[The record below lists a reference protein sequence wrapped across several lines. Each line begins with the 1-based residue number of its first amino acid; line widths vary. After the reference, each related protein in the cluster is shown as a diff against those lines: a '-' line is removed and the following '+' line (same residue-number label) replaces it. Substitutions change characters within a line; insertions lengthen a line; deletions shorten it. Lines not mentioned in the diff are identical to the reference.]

1 MVDKDEENGQEDKA
15 PTWGRQGVQH
25 NGEGDRVYFSGFQ
38 MANHKIPS
46 VLGRKKRMGFAH

>member
-1 MVDKDEENGQEDKA
+1 MDKDEENGQEDKA